1 MSFIVRFINAQ
12 LKTLITCLSHL
23 YFIQKTVIALIFGCE
38 IKAYIL
44 MGRVVGGR
52 RPCLNDDKHAGFF
65 VERRSETLN
74 ESALSKYSPN
84 RLGNKLHLF
93 YPKPTNTS
101 FQKIIWVSYK
111 EKSNNIK
118 STGKGYW

>member
-1 MSFIVRFINAQ
+1 MSF
-12 LKTLITCLSHL
+12 L
-23 YFIQKTVIALIFGCE
+23 YLFYSKTVIALIFGCE

-65 VERRSETLN
+65 VERRSATLN

-84 RLGNKLHLF
+84 RLGNKLHSF

-101 FQKIIWVSYK
+101 FQKLFGSATKKNQTI
-111 EKSNNIK
+111 
-118 STGKGYW
+118 